1 MSPRAVAKLSAAHTL
16 DARFEQLEEVALQS
30 WSNCEVA
37 AAVRELRE
45 RFRLFCEV
53 AVLQAVDA
61 SQTQW
66 QRMCPL
72 PTRPP
77 VPPAP
82 QPPGVLP

>member
-1 MSPRAVAKLSAAHTL
+1 MNPRAAARLSAAHSL
-16 DARFEQLEEVALQS
+16 DARFEHVEEVALSS

-53 AVLQAVDA
+53 AALQTLDA

-66 QRMCPL
+66 PRMALL

-77 VPPAP
+77 VPPPP
-82 QPPGVLP
+82 QPLGVIR

>member
-1 MSPRAVAKLSAAHTL
+1 MSPRAVAKLGAAQIL

-37 AAVRELRE
+37 AAVRDLRE

-53 AVLQAVDA
+53 AVLQTLDA
-61 SQTQW
+61 SATRW
-66 QRMCPL
+66 PRMGPL
-72 PTRPP
+72 PSRPP

-82 QPPGVLP
+82 QPPGVIP